1 MTGASLAM
9 LELMG
14 PGQSAKTEYRVLP
27 DGLSR
32 RESSLAKVVSNNL

>member
-1 MTGASLAM
+1 MTGASLAI

-27 DGLSR
+27 DELSR
-32 RESSLAKVVSNNL
+32 RESLIGKSGQ